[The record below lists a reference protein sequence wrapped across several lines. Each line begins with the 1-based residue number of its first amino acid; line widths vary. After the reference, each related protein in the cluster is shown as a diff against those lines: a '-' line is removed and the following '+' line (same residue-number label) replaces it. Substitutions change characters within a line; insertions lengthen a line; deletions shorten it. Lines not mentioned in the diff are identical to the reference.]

1 MAGAHIAREAID
13 MGFESPVLVAPGR
26 RDVSCLT
33 EGPRQAEAVGAPL
46 EAVRVRLLDLL
57 GTLSRLLGEHAT
69 PLLEAARQ
77 QLEQRACRIAVIGQI
92 KAGKSTFI
100 NALAERPGLLPT
112 DINPWTVVVTALHLR
127 NAATPPEHAA
137 VFHLF
142 SVDEWKELADGG
154 GRLREL
160 TERLVP
166 GFQSDLLR
174 AQLEVMRKRAEQRL
188 GPRFAELLGRCHRFA
203 TVTPDILTDYVS
215 AGDGTSRPCASGR
228 RRHYSD
234 ITRSAELY
242 FNESP
247 FAFPITLIDT
257 PGTNDPF
264 LVRDEITRRSL
275 ENPDIYVFVV
285 SALQPLSVG
294 DIGMLRLLN
303 GMHKDRIVV
312 FINRIDQL
320 PDPASD
326 AAAVRA
332 TIEKRLRAE
341 FPTLQIPVICGSA
354 RLANQRLD
362 ADKADGAMPHRAR
375 TTATHGMR
383 LQALIERAPDDGAG
397 DGRPRAGMPHASC
410 GLREV
415 SAAIGRLMCTS
426 SIAMLLRQIA
436 VCLAELVR
444 TAEVSDRAELEAID
458 ARLAARRLESTALRQ
473 RIEEEVASLAA
484 FEEHASQLQA
494 SFRDVE
500 AHFKALI
507 ASATELLHRQLGTLV
522 REFAER
528 EAGALRAA
536 LQERPRRPA
545 WRCDVTPLRLE
556 LEAAYLAACEQ
567 TTSDLDRIE
576 QFLYP
581 QLKLIVKSLVPDY
594 GGSLLEAP
602 AWAEGLAPSVAALGD
617 KVTMDLSTSWWS
629 RWFAGR
635 RAAEERA
642 RHLRYLI
649 EEDFLKIAVE
659 LVGEAQAHMCER
671 VEYVMRRV
679 DAIGNGLSAGIERR
693 RAGLTKEQALLD
705 GAGEAHGLE
714 AFEAEQEGRADA
726 CLRRQEAHAAA
737 LDELGGVLEALD
749 TAQGE
754 RP

>member
-1 MAGAHIAREAID
+1 MAGAYIVREATE
-13 MGFESPVLVAPGR
+13 MGFESPALVAPGR
-26 RDVSCLT
+26 RQAVCLT
-33 EGPRQAEAVGAPL
+33 AGPRQAEAVGAPL
-46 EAVRVRLLDLL
+46 EAVRARLLALV
-57 GTLSRLLGEHAT
+57 GRLSGLLGEHAA
-69 PLLEAARQ
+69 PLLDAARQ
-77 QLEQRACRIAVIGQI
+77 QLEQRSCRIAVIGQI

-100 NALAERPGLLPT
+100 NALTERPGLLPT

-142 SVDEWKELADGG
+142 SVDQWKELADGG

-174 AQLEVMRKRAEQRL
+174 AQLEVMRKRAERRL

-203 TVTPDILTDYVS
+203 AVTPELLTDYVS
-215 AGDGTSRPCASGR
+215 AGDEAGRPGANGK

-234 ITRSAELY
+234 ITRSADLY

-285 SALQPLSVG
+285 SALQPLSAG
-294 DIGMLRLLN
+294 DIAMLRLLN
-303 GMHKDRIVV
+303 GLHKDRIVV

-320 PDPASD
+320 PDPAND

-332 TIEKRLRAE
+332 AIERRLSGE
-341 FPTLQIPVICGSA
+341 FPALQIPVICGSA
-354 RLANQRLD
+354 RLANLRLE
-362 ADKADGAMPHRAR
+362 G
-375 TTATHGMR
+375 
-383 LQALIERAPDDGAG
+383 DGAG
-397 DGRPRAGMPHASC
+397 GATPHASC
-410 GLREV
+410 GVREV
-415 SAAIGRLMCTS
+415 SAAITRLMCTS

-444 TAEVSDRAELEAID
+444 TAEVTDRAELEAID
-458 ARLAARRLESTALRQ
+458 ALLGARRQESTALRK
-473 RIEEEVASLAA
+473 RIEEEGASLAA

-500 AHFKALI
+500 AHFKELI
-507 ASATELLHRQLGTLV
+507 ACATQVLHRQLGALV
-522 REFAER
+522 REFAEK
-528 EAGALRAA
+528 EAGALRTA
-536 LQERPRRPA
+536 LQERPRLAA
-545 WRCDVTPLRLE
+545 WRCDIMPLRQE
-556 LEAAYLAACEQ
+556 LEAAYLATCEES
-567 TTSDLDRIE
+567 TSNLDRIE

-581 QLKLIVKSLVPDY
+581 QLKLIVKSLLPDY
-594 GGSLLEAP
+594 DGSLLDAP
-602 AWAEGLAPSVAALGD
+602 AWPQGFTPSVTALGD
-617 KVTMDLSTSWWS
+617 KVAMDLSTSWWS
-629 RWFAGR
+629 RWFASR

-649 EEDFLKIAVE
+649 EEDFLKIADE
-659 LVGEAQAHMCER
+659 LVAEAQAHLSER

-679 DAIGNGLSAGIERR
+679 DAIGNGLRAGIERR
-693 RAGLTKEQALLD
+693 GDNLAKQRELLNS
-705 GAGEAHGLE
+705 AGEECGLE
-714 AFEAEQEGRADA
+714 RFEAEQKERADA
-726 CLRRQEAHAAA
+726 CVRRQEAYAAA

-749 TAQGE
+749 IAQGE